1 MGCKSVMLLRRW
13 TRPPSSSVV
22 MMSGVLAV
30 DWRVSTRVRV
40 PARVL

>member
-1 MGCKSVMLLRRW
+1 MGLWSVMLCKRW

-22 MMSGVLAV
+22 MMRGVLAV
-30 DWRVSTRVRV
+30 DWRVFVRLRV